1 VKQLNSA
8 GQRALNSVL
17 TLLQSLRPSPVC
29 GCTRLSPGLIDSYDV
44 QFDFVNR
51 NEILFYEKIDMDST
65 VRNGKGIALRNHCL
79 KADS

>member
-1 VKQLNSA
+1 
-8 GQRALNSVL
+8 
-17 TLLQSLRPSPVC
+17 VC